1 MFMLFMI
8 NLDCLERSLC
18 YVASS
23 KFLYQLL
30 HNLPPTLKGKWGKTF
45 TLTLI
50 CFSSDST
57 AGNVR
62 PKIVEGLPYASEKDL
77 FSSALYSSPCNT
89 RKCRFQETKQFE
101 GRGENEIF
109 FWPFSL
115 FLFLA
120 LFYVFI
126 FTEIPIS
133 SLKQYL
139 IWQRQSNKLPTPISD

>member
-30 HNLPPTLKGKWGKTF
+30 HNLTPTLKGKWGKTF

-57 AGNVR
+57 TGNVR
-62 PKIVEGLPYASEKDL
+62 PKIVEGLPYASEKNL
-77 FSSALYSSPCNT
+77 FSSALYSSACNT

-101 GRGENEIF
+101 GSRENKIF
-109 FWPFSL
+109 LWAFSL
-115 FLFLA
+115 YFWLYFVYLFSQKSQ
-120 LFYVFI
+120 YQV
-126 FTEIPIS
+126 S
-133 SLKQYL
+133 S
-139 IWQRQSNKLPTPISD
+139 NT